1 MFPWRRPVSFVN
13 ARVSVP
19 GGVASRIRFSSTIL
33 SIDEPPRRGDTVVDL
48 GGAFVIPGLINA
60 HDHLELNHYGA
71 LKRRERY
78 VNASDWIDDLGPVLK
93 EDPVVRRNM
102 AFPLRSRLLAGA
114 VKNVLAGVTTV
125 AHHNPRYREIGRSF
139 PMRVVE
145 KYGWAH
151 SFALEGKPVGA
162 RGEAGA
168 QVAQA
173 CAATPASQPF
183 IVHAGEGVDERAAGE
198 LDRLDRLSCLRD
210 NTVLVHG
217 VAITPDVWRR
227 LLERGSSL
235 VWCPAS
241 NLFLFGRTARVR
253 EFFDLDGE
261 SRSRVCLGTDS
272 RLTGARDLL
281 DEMRIARAEAQLTP
295 AELMHAVTEAPAR
308 ALKLPHAGR
317 IAVGGPADLVVL
329 RPLGDSAQDTLV
341 RTERRHIELV
351 AVGGRPIVGG
361 SALRAVFKARRVSE
375 RRLFVDGGEKV
386 ADSRLVAAISA
397 SAIEEPGVRCA

>member
-1 MFPWRRPVSFVN
+1 MFARQRPVSFVN

-19 GGVASRIRFSSTIL
+19 GGVASQIRFSSTIL
-33 SIDEPPRRGDTVVDL
+33 SIDEPPQKGDAVVDL

-71 LKRRERY
+71 LKRRDRY
-78 VNASDWIDDLGPVLK
+78 VNAADWIDDLGPVLRH
-93 EDPVVRRNM
+93 DPVVRRNM
-102 AFPLRSRLLAGA
+102 ALPLRSRLLAGA
-114 VKNVLAGVTTV
+114 VKNALAGVTTV

-139 PMRVVE
+139 PIRVVE

-168 QVAQA
+168 RVAEA

-198 LDRLDRLSCLRD
+198 LERLDRAGCLRE
-210 NTVLVHG
+210 NTVVVHG
-217 VAITPDVWRR
+217 VAITPAMWRR
-227 LLERGSSL
+227 MLELGSSL

-241 NLFLFGRTARVR
+241 NLFLLGQTVPVR
-253 EFFDLDGE
+253 DLFAIAGE

-281 DEMRIARAEAQLTP
+281 DELRVAREAAGLTA
-295 AELMHAVTEAPAR
+295 AELMHAVTEASAR
-308 ALKLPHAGR
+308 ALKLPGLGR
-317 IAVGGPADLVVL
+317 LAVGAVADLVVL
-329 RPLGDSAQDTLV
+329 TSLGKTAAESLV
-341 RTERRHIELV
+341 KSERRQIDLV
-351 AVGGRPIVGG
+351 AIGGRPVV
-361 SALRAVFKARRVSE
+361 AAPRLRSVFAARRVSP
-375 RRLFVDGGEKV
+375 RSIVVDGAERI
-386 ADSRLVAAISA
+386 ADACFTAAITA
-397 SAIEEPGVRCA
+397 SPLREPGVDCR